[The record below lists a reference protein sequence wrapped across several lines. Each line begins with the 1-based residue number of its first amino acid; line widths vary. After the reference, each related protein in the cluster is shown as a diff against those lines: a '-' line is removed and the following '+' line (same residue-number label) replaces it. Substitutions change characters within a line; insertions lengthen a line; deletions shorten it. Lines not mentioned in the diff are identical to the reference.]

1 MVSPRGVQ
9 AAENEYYM
17 SVRGV
22 SEDFSYKIGVRLK
35 SKIGVR
41 KRDVHA
47 YIIFSMVIIMCLLV
61 VYMDSIHWTCY

>member
-1 MVSPRGVQ
+1 M
-9 AAENEYYM
+9 Y
-17 SVRGV
+17 VRGV

-35 SKIGVR
+35 SKIEVR